1 MLKNYM
7 EIVVD
12 DILSDILR
20 KKDLKCECKMCIND
34 IKAITLNNLKPM
46 YVSTD
51 KGILYSKL
59 NESSLQ
65 SKADVINE
73 LTIAIEKVGKSPRH

>member
-12 DILSDILR
+12 DVLSDILR
-20 KKDLKCECKMCIND
+20 KQDLECECEVCIND
-34 IKAITLNNLKPM
+34 IKAITLNNLRPM
-46 YVSTD
+46 YVSTN

-59 NESSLQ
+59 NEFSLQ

-73 LTIAIEKVGKSPRH
+73 ITMAIEKVKGNPRH